1 VLAQVWGR
9 FNANEKLATM
19 GAGLVIL
26 AFLLGFVFSGGLLG
40 YGTGVLVLLGAIA
53 LPVIYYLKYAPD
65 TKVTWPAPVPVI
77 AFVIGAVVGLI
88 GLISLIQMVQWF
100 GWLSFNVTWLIAPI
114 ISIVGCGVM
123 AWGTYKEW
131 AATRTTAS

>member
-1 VLAQVWGR
+1 MLAQIWAR

-26 AFLLGFVFSGGLLG
+26 AFLLGVVFSGGLLG
-40 YGTGVLVLLGAIA
+40 YGTGVIALLGAIA

-65 TKVTWPAPVPVI
+65 TKVAWPAPIPVI
-77 AFVIGAVVGLI
+77 AFAIGAVVGLI
-88 GLISLIQMVQWF
+88 ALLALVQMLQWF
-100 GWLSFNVTWLIAPI
+100 GWLSFNATWLIAPI
-114 ISIVGCGVM
+114 VSIVGCAIM

-131 AATRTTAS
+131 AATRTTSS